1 MLMYNVGESVVNVDN
16 LRTGNIISI
25 NEDNNTVEVAYGDG
39 TVESVNA
46 ESIKKLLLEGD
57 DTSKVKPL

>member
-1 MLMYNVGESVVNVDN
+1 MYNVGESVVNVDN
-16 LRTGNIISI
+16 LRTGNIVSI

-46 ESIKKLLLEGD
+46 ESIKKLLLEVD
-57 DTSKVKPL
+57 PPRDTPLL